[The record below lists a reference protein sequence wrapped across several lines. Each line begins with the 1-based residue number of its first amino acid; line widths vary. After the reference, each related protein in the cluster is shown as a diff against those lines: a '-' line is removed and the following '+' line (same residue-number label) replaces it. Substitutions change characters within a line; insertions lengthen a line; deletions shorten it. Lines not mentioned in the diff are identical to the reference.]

1 MLQVGYQRDDAGKAR
16 FVGSESV
23 SISTRSVGSQTQSQ
37 IRMRNRVSLFLSS
50 SSGNELVHPGC
61 RGLKAKNSPYTRSQM
76 PLETAC
82 ADAASMLHWVC
93 EAPASISIVITT
105 QSIPTELLTPAQFI
119 ASGPWRNWHTQL
131 PQEQPSCGFNSHW
144 AYQNSVVL

>member
-23 SISTRSVGSQTQSQ
+23 FISTRSVRSQTQSQ

-50 SSGNELVHPGC
+50 FSGNELVHPGC
-61 RGLKAKNSPYTRSQM
+61 RGLKAKNSPSTRSQM

-105 QSIPTELLTPAQFI
+105 QSIPTELLTPAQFLAFQARGGTGI
-119 ASGPWRNWHTQL
+119 RSCLKSSLLWVRL
-131 PQEQPSCGFNSHW
+131 PPGLPEFL
-144 AYQNSVVL
+144 AL